1 MTWKHQIPR
10 ELAQKTVEM
19 LYNITGMN
27 INIMGEEG
35 EIIATVQ
42 KERLGTIHEIAK
54 KILNGEMESSATT
67 LEQSKKLAGVLPGY
81 NGPIKLNNKIIGCIG
96 LTGDPEILKPLQ
108 LMAAKIME
116 DEINKSIMMDKK
128 QEIINKTSMKI
139 QEVFSIITEI
149 SNSAEDIQF
158 SSENIQGIT
167 KKLEEEIINI
177 NKVLDFIRSI
187 AHQTNL
193 LGLNASIE
201 ASRVGEYGKGFSVV
215 AGEIRKLS
223 CNSSNSLKDIHETL
237 NEIKQFILDISSRVD
252 ENLLKNNEQVR
263 GIVMVEK
270 SVSSIQKD
278 IMDISN

>member
-1 MTWKHQIPR
+1 VTWKHQIPK
-10 ELAQKTVEM
+10 ELAEKTVEM

-27 INIMGEEG
+27 INIMGEGG

-67 LEQSKKLAGVLPGY
+67 LEQSKNLKGVLPGY

-116 DEINKSIMMDKK
+116 DEINKSIMRDKK
-128 QEIINKTSMKI
+128 QETINKTSVKI
-139 QEVFSIITEI
+139 QEVFATITEI
-149 SNSAEDIQF
+149 SNSAEDIQC
-158 SSENIQGIT
+158 SSENIQCIT
-167 KKLEEEIINI
+167 KKLEEEIISI

-201 ASRVGEYGKGFSVV
+201 ASRVGEHGKGFSVV

-223 CNSSNSLKDIHETL
+223 SNSSNSLKDIRRTL
-237 NEIKQFILDISSRVD
+237 DEIKKFILDISRRVD

-263 GIVMVEK
+263 GIEMVEK
-270 SVSSIQKD
+270 SVSSIQND
-278 IMDISN
+278 IMDISD